1 MRAAPSCENCN
12 LKLYGSSRLL
22 LFAKGAGRL
31 TPHFAGRVQDLS
43 GDNGK
48 EGKE

>member
-1 MRAAPSCENCN
+1 MQELQPIALR
-12 LKLYGSSRLL
+12 GGVRLL
-22 LFAKGAGRL
+22 LFARGIGRL
-31 TPHFAGRVQDLS
+31 TPHFAGRDQDLS